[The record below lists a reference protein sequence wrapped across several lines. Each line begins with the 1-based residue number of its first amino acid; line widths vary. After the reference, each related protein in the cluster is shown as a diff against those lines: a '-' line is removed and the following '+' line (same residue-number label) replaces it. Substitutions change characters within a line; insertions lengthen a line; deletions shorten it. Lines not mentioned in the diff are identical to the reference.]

1 MMLMGIL
8 ADAAPAQGLGQAL
21 ENAWAFFTTNR
32 PDWLSAMIAGLPV
45 FGEGLQATLSLF
57 AMAGILGFT
66 LGTIV
71 ALMKS
76 RYIPG
81 CYWLG
86 WGYVELFRNLPLLV
100 ILFFFYYA
108 LQWRADLAGLFA
120 LTGWASAF
128 MGEVIRGG
136 IQSVEREQIQSARLL
151 GLSQFQLITAV
162 ILPQAYVRI
171 LPVLANQFMN
181 LAKNTSIVYFV
192 GVLDVTYAFE
202 QLSAEYFLFFHFF
215 AMALA
220 IYAGLSFTIIY
231 LFRWLEIFCKARMQ
245 PVLIT
250 TLDPQDRRLDAEAV

>member
-1 MMLMGIL
+1 MGL
-8 ADAAPAQGLGQAL
+8 YTLGAEASLGQGLEQGFQTV
-21 ENAWAFFTTNR
+21 WAFFTTNR
-32 PDWLSAMIAGLPV
+32 PDWLSAMIAGIPV
-45 FGEGLQATLSLF
+45 FGEGLQTALTLF
-57 AMAGILGFT
+57 ALAGTLGFI

-71 ALMKS
+71 ALMKA
-76 RYIPG
+76 RYIRG

-86 WGYVELFRNLPLLV
+86 WGYIEVFRNLPLLV

-108 LQWRADLAGLFA
+108 MQWRADLAGLFA

-136 IQSVEREQIQSARLL
+136 ILSVEREQIQSARLL
-151 GLSQFQLITAV
+151 GLSQFQLIVAV

-192 GVLDVTYAFE
+192 GVLDITYAFE

-220 IYAGLSFTIIY
+220 IYAGMSFTIIY
-231 LFRWLEIFCKARMQ
+231 LFRWLEIICKACMQ

-250 TLDPQDRRLDAEAV
+250 QMDHLDREVA